1 MFFFDKPVPFQ
12 LSSLLP
18 TSPNHQRR
26 GSSSSEKGFF
36 SSFTNHSSSSGIGGS
51 NSQATTP
58 TSAGPGLLL
67 GTPQTPQL
75 NIITGRPAWVERE
88 LATRIR
94 VPHTFLVHS
103 YKKPTLC
110 QHCKKLLKGFFR
122 QGKQCKDCEYSWSPF
137 EDSPLG
143 NAGTRRTTKFANL
156 SCFLFSSVQANT
168 MCTRSAR
175 RKCR

>member
-1 MFFFDKPVPFQ
+1 MFFQQ

-36 SSFTNHSSSSGIGGS
+36 SSFTNHSSSTSGIGGS

-58 TSAGPGLLL
+58 TSATGPGFSALL
-67 GTPQTPQL
+67 GTPQTY
-75 NIITGRPAWVERE
+75 ISGRPAWIERE
-88 LATRIR
+88 LAGRIR

-110 QHCKKLLKGFFR
+110 QYCKKLLKGFFR
-122 QGKQCKDCEYSWSPF
+122 QGKQCMRIVPRPDRNRFLLLISFKVD
-137 EDSPLG
+137 L
-143 NAGTRRTTKFANL
+143 NL
-156 SCFLFSSVQANT
+156 ISIFSIHT
-168 MCTRSAR
+168 HR
-175 RKCR
+175 